1 MLPLPVMRR
10 FFAVFTLLVALGCGI
25 GCDSASTRPSS
36 QSEASGEITN
46 YFGVGEVRSLGTDGK
61 SVVVKHEAITNFM
74 DAMTMPF
81 PVRDTREL
89 QGLKPGDRIT
99 FRLRVTATDGWI
111 DQIQPNRTTDTPANS
126 TTNALANPLPSST
139 PSTPDATNFP
149 APPPEVRQVPVVAVL
164 NPGDL
169 VPNYTLT
176 NQLGKSFELDS
187 LRGQVV
193 VLDFIFTRCP
203 FPDFCPRLSRNLA
216 ALQRRLKESPPLQT
230 NCHLISLSFDPRYD
244 TLERLVNYGRTYGN
258 DPAVWLLCQASMD
271 TIERL
276 AGHFELYFARDVEP
290 AQQNHNLRTV
300 VLDRQGKLAKVFKGN
315 QWTVDELAEAVVAA
329 GGDRR

>member
-1 MLPLPVMRR
+1 MLTLPVMRR
-10 FFAVFTLLVALGCGI
+10 FFAVFTLLVALGSGI
-25 GCDSASTRPSS
+25 GCDSASTRASS
-36 QSEASGEITN
+36 KSEASGEITN

-61 SVVVKHEAITNFM
+61 SVVVKHEAFTNFM
-74 DAMTMPF
+74 EAMTMPF
-81 PVRDTREL
+81 PVRDTKEL

-111 DQIQPNRTTDTPANS
+111 DQIQPARTTNS
-126 TTNALANPLPSST
+126 SANPLPTSI
-139 PSTPDATNFP
+139 PDATNFP

-169 VPNYTLT
+169 MPNYTLT
-176 NQLGKSFELDS
+176 NQLGQSFELSS

-216 ALQRRLKESPPLQT
+216 ALQRRLKESPPLLT
-230 NCHLISLSFDPRYD
+230 NCHLVSLSFDPRYD
-244 TLERLVNYGRTYGN
+244 TQERLVNYGRTYGN
-258 DPAVWLLCQASMD
+258 DPALWSLCQASMD

-300 VLDRQGKLAKVFKGN
+300 VLDRQGKLTKVFKGN
-315 QWTVDELAEAVVAA
+315 QWTADELAEAVVAA

>member
-1 MLPLPVMRR
+1 MLTLQVMRR
-10 FFAVFTLLVALGCGI
+10 FFAVFTFLVALGCGI

-36 QSEASGEITN
+36 KSEASGEITN

-61 SVVVKHEAITNFM
+61 SVVVKHEAFTNFM
-74 DAMTMPF
+74 EAMTMPF
-81 PVRDTREL
+81 PVREPKEL

-111 DQIQPNRTTDTPANS
+111 DEIQLAQ
-126 TTNALANPLPSST
+126 TTNAPTRTVTNSNPEKAS
-139 PSTPDATNFP
+139 FP
-149 APPPEVRQVPVVAVL
+149 TPPPEVRQVPVVDVL
-164 NPGDL
+164 NPGDR

-176 NQLGKSFELDS
+176 NQLGQSFELDS

-216 ALQRRLKESPPLQT
+216 ALQRRLKESPPLLT
-230 NCHLISLSFDPRYD
+230 NCHLVSLSFDPHYD
-244 TLERLVNYGRTYGN
+244 TLERLLNYGRTYGN
-258 DPAVWLLCQASMD
+258 DPALWSFCQASMD
-271 TIERL
+271 SIERL

-300 VLDRQGKLAKVFKGN
+300 VLDRQGKLFKVFKGN
-315 QWTVDELAEAVVAA
+315 QWTVEELTEAVVAA
-329 GGDRR
+329 GADHR

>member
-1 MLPLPVMRR
+1 MLNLPVMRR
-10 FFAVFTLLVALGCGI
+10 FFAVFTFLVALGCGI

-36 QSEASGEITN
+36 KSEASGEITN

-74 DAMTMPF
+74 EAMTMPF
-81 PVRDTREL
+81 PVHDPREL
-89 QGLKPGDRIT
+89 QGLKSGDRIN

-111 DQIQPNRTTDTPANS
+111 DQIQKS
-126 TTNALANPLPSST
+126 QTTNAPTNTLGSST
-139 PSTPDATNFP
+139 PEKVPFP
-149 APPPEVRQVPVVAVL
+149 APPQEVRQVPVVDVL
-164 NPGDL
+164 NPGDP

-176 NQLGKSFELDS
+176 NQLGRSFELDS
-187 LRGQVV
+187 FRGHVV

-216 ALQRRLKESPPLQT
+216 ALQRRLKESPPLLT
-230 NCHLISLSFDPRYD
+230 NCHLVSLSFDPRYD
-244 TLERLVNYGRTYGN
+244 TQERLVNYGRTYGN
-258 DPAVWLLCQASMD
+258 DPVLWSLCQASMD

-300 VLDRQGKLAKVFKGN
+300 VLDRQGKLFKVFKGN
-315 QWTVDELAEAVVAA
+315 QWTVEELVEAVLAA
-329 GGDRR
+329 GNNPG